1 VELAG
6 RCEGKHSA
14 GAVES
19 CLLPQRGLKGHVLSP
34 PEALP
39 TSFPTWTSS
48 QEDARVMGSKA
59 EAGLLDGETGWVV
72 EWDGKGRRAGGRPG
86 WGRCPDRIH

>member
-1 VELAG
+1 MELAG

-48 QEDARVMGSKA
+48 QEDARVMGS
-59 EAGLLDGETGWVV
+59 
-72 EWDGKGRRAGGRPG
+72 
-86 WGRCPDRIH
+86 